1 MAVPILLPWNRDHSL
16 GCRYHIADALRSSL
30 NNIELQELPRRI
42 STDEEREIL
51 SLLCKVHELEIE
63 KVEMQSEA
71 VLKEHEVK
79 RRDLLILKYDKQR
92 ALTDEIIQRQRK
104 LIEGER

>member
-1 MAVPILLPWNRDHSL
+1 MGIRDHIRCVRWWDIHL
-16 GCRYHIADALRSSL
+16 PRRFLL
-30 NNIELQELPRRI
+30 LLQELPRRI

-104 LIEGER
+104 LIEGERKG

>member
-1 MAVPILLPWNRDHSL
+1 MKFAEQHQTVEYVP
-16 GCRYHIADALRSSL
+16 
-30 NNIELQELPRRI
+30 LQELPRRI

-104 LIEGER
+104 LIEGERNGRLKNVCSDHCHSNDF

>member
-1 MAVPILLPWNRDHSL
+1 MKFAEQHQTVEYVP
-16 GCRYHIADALRSSL
+16 
-30 NNIELQELPRRI
+30 LQELPRRI

-104 LIEGER
+104 LIEGERNG